1 MHVGDVSW
9 TPDDVSTLQIVIAF
23 FLNLIFFL
31 ARLLVALV
39 KVRHGEL
46 ADHGHLDHPALG
58 LVACWREPPAT
69 SLVAVLLLLLL
80 LLILEAKLTIIV
92 LE

>member
-1 MHVGDVSW
+1 MLAVSVVK
-9 TPDDVSTLQIVIAF
+9 PMMFQHSKSCLLF
-23 FLNLIFFL
+23 SEFEFFFL

-80 LLILEAKLTIIV
+80 LLLILEAKLTIIV